1 MLFNASATT
10 SITRINKNAY
20 SPTEET
26 TMIIWRLVFFSMIVA
41 ALLCF
46 SVIEL
51 AAIHPA
57 AATDVNTSAPASGAS
72 GQPTP
77 YEMSSNT
84 SSAQTQTTSTIVDLQ
99 SQTLTIPLVPFQLI
113 VANQTVSEP
122 TSSSTSATVGA
133 SQAGGAAS
141 VEPSADTAAGNAANP
156 ADAVTTNVTQPRA
169 DNGSLVPIPVSAGGG
184 ASGLPLMISLSYG
197 TAIVVLGLM
206 RYWSFSFD
214 RGVKSPPDLITEDVV
229 YVQGSAY
236 SRLESAE
243 LLYSERAVTETKL
256 SFFKS

>member
-1 MLFNASATT
+1 
-10 SITRINKNAY
+10 
-20 SPTEET
+20 
-26 TMIIWRLVFFSMIVA
+26 MIVA
-41 ALLCF
+41 AVLCF
-46 SVIEL
+46 SVVGL

-84 SSAQTQTTSTIVDLQ
+84 PSAQTQTTSTIADLQ
-99 SQTLTIPLVPFQLI
+99 SQTLTIPLVPSQLI

-122 TSSSTSATVGA
+122 MSSSTSATVGA

-156 ADAVTTNVTQPRA
+156 ADVVTTNVTQPTA
-169 DNGSLVPIPVSAGGG
+169 DNGSLAPIPVSAGGG
-184 ASGLPLMISLSYG
+184 GSGLILVISLSYG
-197 TAIVVLGLM
+197 TAIVVLALM

-214 RGVKSPPDLITEDVV
+214 EAAESPPDLINKDVV
-229 YVQGSAY
+229 YVRGSAY
-236 SRLESAE
+236 STLESA
-243 LLYSERAVTETKL
+243 LYSYIPKGP
-256 SFFKS
+256 